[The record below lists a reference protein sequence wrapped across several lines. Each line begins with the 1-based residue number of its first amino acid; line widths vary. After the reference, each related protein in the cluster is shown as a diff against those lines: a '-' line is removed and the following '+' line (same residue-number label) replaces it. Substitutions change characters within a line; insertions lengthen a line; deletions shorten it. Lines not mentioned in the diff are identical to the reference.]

1 VQAEMVKKLM
11 QNHGIRATEQK
22 NRDYFRAVY
31 FREPNGILFEIATDD
46 PGFAVDEPAETL
58 GQALKLPRFLEPKR
72 ERIEAALPKVA

>member
-1 VQAEMVKKLM
+1 MVKRLI

-46 PGFAVDEPAETL
+46 PGFAIDEPAATL
-58 GQALKLPRFLEPKR
+58 GQALKLPPFLEAKR
-72 ERIEAALPKVA
+72 ERIEAALPKIA